1 MSPILETRALRK
13 SFEVDGR
20 TLNAVRGVDLAIA
33 RGETFGL
40 VGESGCGKSTLGR
53 AIMGIH
59 PPTSGEVI
67 FEDAPVPTAGRAR
80 RAFTRRMQMVFQDPY
95 SSLNPRMTVGEI
107 IAEGPEIH
115 RMGSRAERK
124 ARVHALMRAVGL
136 DPSYENRYPHE
147 FSGGQRQRIAIA
159 RALAVEPEMIIC
171 DEPVSALDVSIQGQI
186 VNLLRRLQD
195 ERGLT
200 YLFVAHDLLMVKYIS
215 DRIGV
220 MYLGRL
226 VEIAVRRGPLR
237 APPPPL
243 HPGAPLLGP
252 DPRPGRRAH
261 PRRAHAR
268 GRAPEPLHRAPRLR
282 LPRPLPLRPRS
293 LPHPPPRAHR
303 SRPRPPG
310 HVRPPRHPVRLKEN
324 TYKNCTCDVHWLYL
338 RPMTNSHASRTT

>member
-1 MSPILETRALRK
+1 
-13 SFEVDGR
+13 
-20 TLNAVRGVDLAIA
+20 
-33 RGETFGL
+33 
-40 VGESGCGKSTLGR
+40 
-53 AIMGIH
+53 MGIH

-124 ARVHALMRAVGL
+124 ARVRAMMRAVGL

-159 RALAVEPEMIIC
+159 RALAVEPEMIVC

-215 DRIGV
+215 DRVGV

-226 VEIAVRRGPLR
+226 VEVAAAEELF
-237 APPPPL
+237 AHPL
-243 HPGAPLLGP
+243 HPYTQALLSSVPIP
-252 DPRPGRRAH
+252 DPVAERARVELTPEGELPSPFTELPGCAFRDRC
-261 PRRAHAR
+261 PYAR
-268 GRAPEPLHRAPRLR
+268 EACRT
-282 LPRPLPLRPRS
+282 LRPE
-293 LPHPPPRAHR
+293 LTEAA
-303 SRPRPPG
+303 PG
-310 HVRPPRHPVRLKEN
+310 HRVMCVLHGTPS
-324 TYKNCTCDVHWLYL
+324 D
-338 RPMTNSHASRTT
+338 